1 LLRLPVA
8 ILCVFLTVAIDG
20 CGGTPSASISNP
32 TLATDS
38 TVGMQANS
46 VASQSAN
53 IRYAPGD
60 KIRVVVY
67 GEDSLTGEYEV
78 DSNGFIT
85 LPLAGSIKASGLTN
99 VQLERSIRSKLK
111 KADLLDPRVTVESTD
126 FRPFYVLGEV
136 NKPGAYPYRSGLNV
150 LSAIA
155 IAGGATYRASTSQVY
170 IQRSGS
176 SELKKYPNAPNVLVM
191 PGDVVK
197 VPERYF

>member
-1 LLRLPVA
+1 LLRLCKI
-8 ILCVFLTVAIDG
+8 ILVVCVTTVLG
-20 CGGTPSASISNP
+20 SCGGGSVGNLSDPGV
-32 TLATDS
+32 
-38 TVGMQANS
+38 TVGLNGAPSQNANL
-46 VASQSAN
+46 
-53 IRYAPGD
+53 RYAPGD

-67 GEDSLTGEYEV
+67 GEESLTGEYEV
-78 DSNGFIT
+78 DGNGLIT
-85 LPLAGSIKASGLTN
+85 LPLAGSVRAAGLTKAE
-99 VQLERSIRSKLK
+99 LERSIVAKLK
-111 KADLLDPRVTVESTD
+111 RSDVLDPRVTVQSTD

-155 IAGGATYRASTSQVY
+155 IAGGATYRASSSNVY

-176 SELKKYPNAPNVLVM
+176 TELKKYPNEPNVKVM